1 MFTRYDIYVIYNEV
15 KKEITGKGY
24 RLPKD
29 FDYHYQNKLNKSSQD
44 GLQGL
49 ADRLN
54 TIWQD
59 IDIYRYMCIGFKLYK
74 SFNYSKLLDEK
85 ILSTYIRQDK
95 EIKRN
100 IYMDKN
106 KIKQSLKYAKSKVDK
121 TNTKD
126 VLMEYSRDS
135 RQVISDY
142 LYNRIDGGFLFW
154 LINDKYIKL
163 DDLEKNI
170 IPYVI
175 RNEKELKNQ
184 LVNIRGFLNS
194 L

>member
-1 MFTRYDIYVIYNEV
+1 MFTKYDIYIIYNDT
-15 KKEITGKGY
+15 KKDITGKGY
-24 RLPKD
+24 RIPKD
-29 FDYHYQNKLNKSSQD
+29 FEYYYKNKLSKSSQD

-59 IDIYRYMCIGFKLYK
+59 IDVYRYMHIGFKLYK
-74 SFNYSKLLDEK
+74 SFGYGKLLDEK

-100 IYMDKN
+100 ISLDRD
-106 KIKQSLKYAKSKVDK
+106 KIKQSLEYARSKVDK
-121 TNTKD
+121 INTKD
-126 VLMEYSRDS
+126 VLIEYARDN

-154 LINDKYIKL
+154 LINDKYIDI
-163 DDLEKNI
+163 DDLERNI
-170 IPYVI
+170 IPYVE
-175 RNEKELKNQ
+175 RNKNQ
-184 LVNIRGFLNS
+184 LREELVNLRPFLNS